1 MPLTEAGLKP
11 KTKESAR
18 LAPAAE
24 CAASL
29 AKCFGFRKAGSGM
42 PASRNGIL
50 PSGTALIAKR
60 RPRAI
65 PFGSPGMPCR
75 GYAELVLSG

>member
-1 MPLTEAGLKP
+1 MPLTEAGLGP

-42 PASRNGIL
+42 PASRRRYIAI
-50 PSGTALIAKR
+50 GTAPLAKR
-60 RPRAI
+60 RPLAI
-65 PFGSPGMPCR
+65 PFGS
-75 GYAELVLSG
+75 A

>member
-1 MPLTEAGLKP
+1 MPLTEAGQEP

-29 AKCFGFRKAGSGM
+29 AKCFGFRKAGGGM
-42 PASRNGIL
+42 PASRRRHIAIQASAAYQML
-50 PSGTALIAKR
+50 PAGDFLLAR
-60 RPRAI
+60 HNR
-65 PFGSPGMPCR
+65 
-75 GYAELVLSG
+75 